1 MARTKV
7 NGTFGLALAL
17 RQMKMQCSWKEASP
31 CLHVRHNCCKGA
43 GGDLVIGDLGST
55 GTPAGLRRSTG
66 NSGEC

>member
-1 MARTKV
+1 
-7 NGTFGLALAL
+7 
-17 RQMKMQCSWKEASP
+17 MQCSWKEASP
-31 CLHVRHNCCKGA
+31 RLHVRHNCCKGA